1 MLPVVGNVTLLA
13 VTVGLFVATVSL
25 RKPPR

>member
-13 VTVGLFVATVSL
+13 ITVGLFLATLSL
-25 RKPPR
+25 GRRSR